1 MIEKESAREAT
12 SIDVPSTKRH
22 SKSDAAV
29 CFTVMINNRTASAAT
44 KGSITVFDADT
55 GDATGV
61 LFDRIPSGASDGRT
75 VQVAGLP
82 EVVIV
87 HFESADPGK
96 VWNGA
101 LNGPNIPNP
110 VIINLT

>member
-1 MIEKESAREAT
+1 MIEKEFTREAT
-12 SIDVPSTKRH
+12 SIDIPSSNRFK
-22 SKSDAAV
+22 KSEAEV
-29 CFTVMINNRTASAAT
+29 CFTVIVNNKTASAAT
-44 KGSITVFDADT
+44 RGSLTVFDADT

-61 LFDRIPSGASDGRT
+61 LFDRIPSGSSGGRT

>member
-44 KGSITVFDADT
+44 KGRITVFDADT

-61 LFDRIPSGASDGRT
+61 LFDRIPSGSSGGRT

-110 VIINLT
+110 VIINLS